1 MDDNEMTNGTAALVE
16 NADGASAAEMERDEA
31 LHEAFCKGWDSALAY
46 RQEHGDSYAEKG
58 TTGAEAAANEN
69 TPPPFIYDPITQ
81 EINERSEREAAH
93 KALIEAVM
101 GGPER
106 ASWIAPQEGVVSDEV
121 LVEHL
126 AQLRKAVRYALT
138 LAFNDG
144 SQHNQSLSAV
154 NTATRMIRAS
164 IALTKELKA
173 SKSKTVRGGGRLR
186 RTQD

>member
-1 MDDNEMTNGTAALVE
+1 MDDNEMTNGAAAPE
-16 NADGASAAEMERDEA
+16 NADGASATEMERDEA
-31 LHEAFCKGWDSALAY
+31 LHAAFCKGWDSAIAF
-46 RQEHGDSYAEKG
+46 RQEHGDSHAEKG
-58 TTGAEAAANEN
+58 ATGGEGAADEN

-81 EINERSEREAAH
+81 EINERAERAAAH

-101 GGPER
+101 GGPDM
-106 ASWIAPQEGVVSDEV
+106 ASWIAPQEGVVSDEL

-138 LAFNDG
+138 LAFEEG

-173 SKSKTVRGGGRLR
+173 SKSKTVRGGGRAR

>member
-1 MDDNEMTNGTAALVE
+1 MDDNEMTNGTAALAQ

-46 RQEHGDSYAEKG
+46 RQEHGDSHAEKG
-58 TTGAEAAANEN
+58 ATGAEAAADEN
-69 TPPPFIYDPITQ
+69 SPPPFIYDPITH
-81 EINERSEREAAH
+81 EINERVERRAAH
-93 KALIEAVM
+93 KALIETVM
-101 GGPER
+101 GGPDM
-106 ASWIAPQEGVVSDEV
+106 ASWIAPKENVDSDEL

-138 LAFNDG
+138 LAFDDG
-144 SQHNQSLSAV
+144 SQHKQSLSAV
-154 NTATRMIRAS
+154 NTATRMIRAN

-173 SKSKTVRGGGRLR
+173 SNAKTVRGGRRPR